1 MPLFSSMDKGR
12 VCVLGGEEHQ
22 GCSYRVPCWK
32 RVALGKAHNLF
43 SYLKEDFFFSL
54 LLFNCFCRA
63 VMACIQLILAY
74 LMFELISLVG
84 LLRSYKFL
92 THFTIKPYLNF
103 FVPCLKVGDLS
114 LG

>member
-1 MPLFSSMDKGR
+1 MFLQGPMLEEGGSGKSSQSVFLPQGR
-12 VCVLGGEEHQ
+12 C
-22 GCSYRVPCWK
+22 
-32 RVALGKAHNLF
+32 
-43 SYLKEDFFFSL
+43 FFLL

-92 THFTIKPYLNF
+92 KHLTMKPRLNF
-103 FVPCLKVGDLS
+103 FVSCLKVGDLS

>member
-1 MPLFSSMDKGR
+1 MYWGVRSTKDVPTGSHAGR
-12 VCVLGGEEHQ
+12 GWLWEKLTICFLT
-22 GCSYRVPCWK
+22 SRK
-32 RVALGKAHNLF
+32 MI
-43 SYLKEDFFFSL
+43 FFLL

-92 THFTIKPYLNF
+92 KHLTMKPRLNF
-103 FVPCLKVGDLS
+103 FVSCLKVGDLS

>member
-43 SYLKEDFFFSL
+43 SYLKEDDFFFFIVIVQL
-54 LLFNCFCRA
+54 LLQSCHGMHPVNTCIFN
-63 VMACIQLILAY
+63 V
-74 LMFELISLVG
+74 
-84 LLRSYKFL
+84 
-92 THFTIKPYLNF
+92 
-103 FVPCLKVGDLS
+103 
-114 LG
+114 